1 MTNLKIH
8 EYVMGEGFAIDPLY
22 DGGFDFDVDISHL
35 DADRLCVS
43 LDAVKVYRTLKDYFK
58 GSEYE

>member
-1 MTNLKIH
+1 MTHLKIH

-22 DGGFDFDVDISHL
+22 DGGFDLDVDVSHL
-35 DADRLCVS
+35 DTYTSCIS

>member
-8 EYVMGEGFAIDPLY
+8 EYVKGDGFAIDPLY
-22 DGGFDFDVDISHL
+22 DGGFDFDVDIRHL
-35 DADRLCVS
+35 DTYTSCIS
-43 LDAVKVYRTLKDYFK
+43 LDALEVYKALKDYFK